1 MDTSTRNFIERLL
14 ATAKRIEI
22 VSGGTPFSQNQ
33 AHTSETYFGKRPS
46 IRSLRAR
53 LNRERCNGRWAR
65 VDIDG
70 QHCAE
75 I

>member
-22 VSGGTPFSQNQ
+22 VSGEGYGLG
-33 AHTSETYFGKRPS
+33 TSETYSGKRPS

-53 LNRERCNGRWAR
+53 LNRERCNGRWAH

-70 QHCAE
+70 QRIAE